1 MLSYRPPSLR
11 CLGAE
16 KMAVRGGEEG
26 GDTVDT
32 THNVDVPG
40 HRGLLVHTVGRV
52 WAGGGGGRVRWVRLL
67 SGVGGRLHP
76 ATASS
81 SPAAAQHSPHSNHQ
95 RNMQH
100 NQTTSPD
107 MADS

>member
-1 MLSYRPPSLR
+1 MRKAGR
-11 CLGAE
+11 
-16 KMAVRGGEEG
+16 RG
-26 GDTVDT
+26 GDTADT

-40 HRGLLVHTVGRV
+40 HWGLLVHTVGGV

-67 SGVGGRLHP
+67 SGLRGHLHP
-76 ATASS
+76 ATATASP

-95 RNMQH
+95 RIMQH

-107 MADS
+107 S